1 MTAQAS
7 QRLTSKRSPEPSA
20 SPNRSRPGA
29 IVCTRRPNHHPNR
42 CPSHCPN
49 PNSDPRP
56 QHWHSRPLRRQDP
69 SPGQPRPPQAPDDAN
84 HLGAKP
90 ILRRPHASPHAN
102 PRRATHLQRPR
113 RDESRH
119 SEPGPC
125 RCVGGDQ
132 RRAQSC
138 DDQCNQCF
146 PQHDDLPSLKRRR
159 QNRRRSRWFPDGIIA
174 GWGIRVIPELC
185 FGDCSRQS
193 IPRHIPL
200 QILQPRCGAR
210 IGRRPPIA
218 ARRQRA
224 AG

>member
-1 MTAQAS
+1 MPHACHEQCRHDSPSESAPHQQTFTGAIRQPQPVQTWRHRVHPPPQPPPQPLSQPLPQPQLGPQAAALAF
-7 QRLTSKRSPEPSA
+7 QAAAPTRPKPRPTPAAA
-20 SPNRSRPGA
+20 SPG
-29 IVCTRRPNHHPNR
+29 
-42 CPSHCPN
+42 
-49 PNSDPRP
+49 
-56 QHWHSRPLRRQDP
+56 RRQP
-69 SPGQPRPPQAPDDAN
+69 
-84 HLGAKP
+84 
-90 ILRRPHASPHAN
+90 
-102 PRRATHLQRPR
+102 PRRQATLAKAATP
-113 RDESRH
+113 
-119 SEPGPC
+119 EPGPC

-200 QILQPRCGAR
+200 QIFQPCRGAR
-210 IGRRPPIA
+210 IRRRPPIA